1 MAAGGPGGRRG
12 ERAARRARAREK
24 MGRAKGAAR
33 AELGAGGADAGWRRY
48 GYALDPGL
56 LSAEGLGD
64 AVPRVDA
71 AGLSREEFWR
81 RYEIPRRP
89 VVLTGLGRGW
99 PAHRR
104 WTLSKLAKRAG
115 SLKFKIG
122 TDDDGYAVRLKF
134 KYFAEYV
141 KDKHQAALDDS
152 PVYVFDPLDRPWLQ
166 HLLGD
171 YTVPELFGE
180 DLFQHAGARRP
191 PYRWMVFGPAR
202 SGTGIHI
209 DPLGTSAWNALLS
222 GLKRWVLFPP
232 SVPLSALQARPPGVD
247 REGVSWFKHVY
258 PRTRRDDWPH
268 APPIDLLQR
277 PGETV
282 FVPAGWSHAVLNLE
296 LSVAVT
302 HNFCSSVNFGR
313 VWRHA
318 RKSRP
323 KMAAKWH
330 AALRRVRPDLCAQ
343 ADEMSSG
350 DGSEDISSCS
360 STSTSSSSSSAAAAA
375 AAAATAAGGRDKPP
389 PTGDEAQSKRCKV
402 GEGGGSSGAAGPSIP
417 GSPLKMITQ
426 SAGGAPQAEVHILH
440 RKT

>member
-1 MAAGGPGGRRG
+1 MGEGGGGGGREGRG
-12 ERAARRARAREK
+12 AKARRKVGAAKAAAR
-24 MGRAKGAAR
+24 G
-33 AELGAGGADAGWRRY
+33 ELGADGADAGWRRY

-56 LSAEGLGD
+56 LSVEGLRDG
-64 AVPRVDA
+64 VPRVDA
-71 AGLSREEFWR
+71 SELSREEFWR
-81 RYEIPRRP
+81 QWEIPRRP
-89 VVLTGLGRGW
+89 VVLTGLGRDW

-166 HLLGD
+166 HLLRD
-171 YTVPELFGE
+171 YKVPELFAE
-180 DLFQHAGARRP
+180 DLFQHAGQARRP
-191 PYRWMVFGPAR
+191 PYKWLVFGPAR

-222 GLKRWVLFPP
+222 GRKRWVLFPP
-232 SVPLSALQARPPGVD
+232 SVPLQALQVRPPGVD

-258 PRTRRDDWPH
+258 PRTRRADWPY
-268 APPIDLLQR
+268 APPIDLVQV

-302 HNFCSSVNFGR
+302 HNFCSSVNFER

-323 KMAAKWH
+323 KMAVKWH
-330 AALRRVRPDLCAQ
+330 AVLKNVRPDLWAQ

-360 STSTSSSSSSAAAAA
+360 STSTSSTSTSSGESEESS
-375 AAAATAAGGRDKPP
+375 P
-389 PTGDEAQSKRCKV
+389 KRCKV
-402 GEGGGSSGAAGPSIP
+402 GAGDDRGQDTHSLH
-417 GSPLKMITQ
+417 SPLKMI
-426 SAGGAPQAEVHILH
+426 SGAGGASLAEIHIL
-440 RKT
+440 KK